1 MSIQSSV
8 KDWVS
13 VDNKIR
19 SMSEQLKELREQR
32 KQHEEQ
38 MVSWAHS
45 ATTSNG
51 DSVQRPVIKI
61 SDGKLRF
68 VETKQTAP
76 LSLKYVEERLRAIL
90 PTPDHDETVQLIM
103 NDLRVNREVKIVQE
117 VKRVYD
123 K

>member
-1 MSIQSSV
+1 MSIQASV

-13 VDNKIR
+13 VDNRIR
-19 SMSEQLKELREQR
+19 SLSEQLKELRDQK

-38 MVSWAHS
+38 MVTWAS
-45 ATTSNG
+45 AATTSNG
-51 DSVQRPVIKI
+51 DTVQRPVIKI

-90 PTPDHDETVQLIM
+90 PTPDHDETVMLIM
-103 NDLRVNREVKIVQE
+103 NDLKSNRDVKIVQE